1 MEELTVL
8 ANYLTEPDEDG
19 KPRIDPDYYK
29 TVLHEYIE
37 RERQERGLEKI
48 TVNNMLSILISA
60 YDAIFR
66 ERGSRRQNE
75 KCNIIYT
82 PGNIAELLR
91 IYCDEVIRY
100 GVRPSLYQFSRLTG
114 IDEGVT
120 QDYLTS
126 AASEMRK
133 ICEEMLDGLLFEDRT
148 GRIVLANNSARYGME
163 FEKKQ
168 ATDREQIRQLHTAN
182 ELPQLIETQ

>member
-1 MEELTVL
+1 MEELTAS
-8 ANYLTEPDEDG
+8 ANYLPEPDENG
-19 KPRIDPDYYK
+19 KPRINPEYYK
-29 TVLHEYIE
+29 VTLHEYIE

-60 YDAIFR
+60 YDAIFKEHTR
-66 ERGSRRQNE
+66 RRQGE

-114 IDEGVT
+114 IDEGIT

-182 ELPQLIETQ
+182 ELPQLTEMQ